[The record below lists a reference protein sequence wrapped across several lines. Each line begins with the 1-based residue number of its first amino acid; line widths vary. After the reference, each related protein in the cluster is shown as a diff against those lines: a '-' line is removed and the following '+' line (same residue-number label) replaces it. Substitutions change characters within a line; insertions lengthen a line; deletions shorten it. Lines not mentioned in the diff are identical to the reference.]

1 MIRIVINMTD
11 KLTVV
16 KYTFEGNKFEIL
28 VKPDPALDYKLGKIK
43 EIGPVLVSDE
53 IYSDSGQGTRASSEK
68 LQKVFKTEDALVIAE
83 KILQKGD
90 LSLTTDQRRKMTTE
104 KRKQVIA
111 FIAKTFVDPRSHL
124 PHPPLRIEQALTDA
138 RVSID
143 PFKSV
148 EEQVKDIVE
157 KLRSII
163 PLKSENLLL
172 EISVPA
178 QYVAQS
184 YSVLKSTGVL
194 KKEDWQP
201 NGSLKAILEIPAAAR
216 PNVIDRLGA
225 ITKGTAF
232 VEMIK

>member
-1 MIRIVINMTD
+1 MPD

-16 KYTFEGNKFEIL
+16 KYSFEGEKFEIL
-28 VKPDPALDYKLGKIK
+28 VKPDQALDYKLGKIK
-43 EIGPVLVSDE
+43 DVGSVLVSEE
-53 IYSDSGQGTRASSEK
+53 IYQNSGEGTRASSEK
-68 LQKVFKTEDALVIAE
+68 LQKAFKTEDPLVIAE

-90 LSLTTDQRRKMTTE
+90 LNLTTDQRRKMTTE
-104 KRKQVIA
+104 KRKQIIT

-124 PHPPLRIEQALTDA
+124 PHPPLRIEQAMSDA
-138 RVSID
+138 RVSVD
-143 PFKSV
+143 PFKSA

-157 KLRSII
+157 NLRSII

-178 QYVAQS
+178 QYVAKS
-184 YSVLKSTGVL
+184 YSVLISTGIL

-201 NGSLKAILEIPAAAR
+201 DGSLKAILEIPAAAR

-232 VEMIK
+232 VEVLK

>member
-1 MIRIVINMTD
+1 MSD

-16 KYTFEGNKFEIL
+16 KYTFEGEKFEIL

-43 EIGPVLVSDE
+43 DVSSILVSEE
-53 IYSDSGQGTRASSEK
+53 IYQNSGKGTRAPSEK
-68 LQKVFKTEDALVIAE
+68 LQKAFETEDPLIIAE

-90 LSLTTDQRRKMTTE
+90 LNLTTDQRRKMTAE
-104 KRKQVIA
+104 KRKQIIT

-124 PHPPLRIEQALTDA
+124 PHPPLRIEQAISDA

-148 EEQVKDIVE
+148 EEQMKDIVE
-157 KLRSII
+157 NLRSII

-178 QYVAQS
+178 QYVAKS

-194 KKEDWQP
+194 KKEEWQKD
-201 NGSLKAILEIPAAAR
+201 GSLKAILEIPAAAR
-216 PNVIDRLGA
+216 LNVIDSLGA

-232 VEMIK
+232 VEVLK

>member
-1 MIRIVINMTD
+1 MSD

-16 KYTFEGNKFEIL
+16 KYSFEGEKFEIL

-43 EIGPVLVSDE
+43 DISSVLVSDE
-53 IYSDSGQGTRASSEK
+53 IYQNSGEGTRASSEK
-68 LQKVFKTEDALVIAE
+68 LQKAFKTEDVMVIAE

-90 LSLTTDQRRKMTTE
+90 LNLTTEQRRKMTTE
-104 KRKQVIA
+104 KRKQIIT
-111 FIAKTFVDPRSHL
+111 FITNTFVDPRSHL
-124 PHPPLRIEQALTDA
+124 PLPPLRIEQAITDA

-143 PFKSV
+143 PFKNV
-148 EEQVKDIVE
+148 DEQVKDIVE
-157 KLRSII
+157 NLRSII

-178 QYVAQS
+178 QYVAKS
-184 YSVLKSTGVL
+184 YSVLKSTGTL
-194 KKEDWQP
+194 KKEDWQKD
-201 NGSLKAILEIPAAAR
+201 GSLKAILEIPAAAR

-232 VEMIK
+232 VEVLK

>member
-1 MIRIVINMTD
+1 MPD
-11 KLTVV
+11 KLTAV
-16 KYTFEGNKFEIL
+16 KYTFEGEKFEIL

-43 EIGPVLVSDE
+43 DVSSVLVSEE
-53 IYSDSGQGTRASSEK
+53 IYQNSSKGTRAPSEK
-68 LQKVFKTEDALVIAE
+68 LQKAFQTEDPLVIAE

-90 LSLTTDQRRKMTTE
+90 LNLTTDQRRKMTGE
-104 KRKQVIA
+104 KRKQIIT

-124 PHPPLRIEQALTDA
+124 PHPPVRIEQAINDA

-143 PFKSV
+143 PFRNV
-148 EEQVKDIVE
+148 EEQIKDIVE
-157 KLRSII
+157 SLRSII
-163 PLKSENLLL
+163 PLKSENISL

-178 QYVAQS
+178 QYVAKS

-194 KKEDWQP
+194 KNEEWQKD
-201 NGSLKAILEIPAAAR
+201 GSLKAILEIPAAAR

-232 VEMIK
+232 VEVLK

>member
-1 MIRIVINMTD
+1 MSD

-16 KYTFEGNKFEIL
+16 KYTFEGEKFEIL

-43 EIGPVLVSDE
+43 DIGTVLVSEE
-53 IYSDSGQGTRASSEK
+53 IYQNSGKGTRASSEK
-68 LQKVFKTEDALVIAE
+68 LQKAFKTEDPLIIAE

-90 LSLTTDQRRKMTTE
+90 LNLTTDQRRKMTTE
-104 KRKQVIA
+104 KRKQIIT

-124 PHPPLRIEQALTDA
+124 PHPPLRIEQAISDA
-138 RVSID
+138 RVSVD
-143 PFKSV
+143 PFKSA

-157 KLRSII
+157 NLRSII
-163 PLKSENLLL
+163 PLKSENLSL

-178 QYVAQS
+178 QYVAKS
-184 YSVLKSTGVL
+184 YSVLKSTGIL
-194 KKEDWQP
+194 KKEEWQKD
-201 NGSLKAILEIPAAAR
+201 GSLKAILEIPAAAR

-232 VEMIK
+232 VEVLK